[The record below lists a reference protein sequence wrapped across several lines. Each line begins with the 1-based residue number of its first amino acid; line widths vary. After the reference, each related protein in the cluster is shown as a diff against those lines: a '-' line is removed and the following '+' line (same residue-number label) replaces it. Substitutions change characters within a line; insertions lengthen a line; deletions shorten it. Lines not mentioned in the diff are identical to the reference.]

1 MKLKSALLAVLFA
14 SSAAVAMA
22 QTPLPEADPLDDR
35 SVKRVERMEKVV
47 RELRAIVFQGRDTG
61 KPVVVQPAETDAQI
75 AALNDRVTDLEQ
87 TLTKLNGQNET
98 VTFEL
103 NKANKATADQ
113 KARADALEQRLAAI
127 EKTLADLQAAAA
139 NGQLAAGAAPAADG
153 GAVPPPPPPP
163 ADPAVAF
170 KQARQ
175 LLLDGDYANA
185 EQAFSAYVAN
195 YPDNAKTPEARY
207 WLGETLFVRE
217 AYTDAAAAA
226 RQARAAVAQ
235 TRAALNAAQVNL
247 RFTTVPAPITGRIG
261 RSLFTEGALV
271 SATGSDNLATIQQL
285 DPLYAD
291 FTQPAADLIRLRKG
305 FEPLSLRER
314 EGPIACDGRVRGYA
328 LAESGAGQ
336 RRTMKG

>member
-14 SSAAVAMA
+14 STAAVAMA

-47 RELRAIVFQGRDTG
+47 RELRSIVFQGRDTG

-87 TLTKLNGQNET
+87 TLTKLNGQNEA

-103 NKANKATADQ
+103 TKANKATADQ

-127 EKTLADLQAAAA
+127 EKTLADLQTAAAS
-139 NGQLAAGAAPAADG
+139 GQLAVGAAPAAG
-153 GAVPPPPPPP
+153 GATAPPPPPP

-185 EQAFSAYVAN
+185 EQAFSAYVTN
-195 YPDNAKTPEARY
+195 YPDNAKAPEARY

-217 AYTDAAAAA
+217 AYTDAAAAYIGAIRGWPQSSWAPDATLKLA
-226 RQARAAVAQ
+226 RSMVALKKTAEACRTLDELSKRYPKASSQITSRAASTRVA
-235 TRAALNAAQVNL
+235 AKC
-247 RFTTVPAPITGRIG
+247 
-261 RSLFTEGALV
+261 S
-271 SATGSDNLATIQQL
+271 
-285 DPLYAD
+285 
-291 FTQPAADLIRLRKG
+291 
-305 FEPLSLRER
+305 
-314 EGPIACDGRVRGYA
+314 
-328 LAESGAGQ
+328 
-336 RRTMKG
+336 